1 MINQKEFMQHILGQP
16 DNSITDP
23 ETIRQISLLLRNNI
37 SDQNTND
44 ITSKIKKGYEFAG
57 LYPDICFGTM
67 NDNKIDVSKLANTD
81 DVQEILERFQ
91 KLRAQYKQQSK

>member
-1 MINQKEFMQHILGQP
+1 
-16 DNSITDP
+16 
-23 ETIRQISLLLRNNI
+23 
-37 SDQNTND
+37 
-44 ITSKIKKGYEFAG
+44 
-57 LYPDICFGTM
+57 M